1 MINKYYDYSGSFFMG
16 IFLII
21 IGIVILIGM
30 EKLYEDIIS
39 ILVIVFLIISL
50 FNLFKYVSSYKKSN
64 NSLFSCLFNLII
76 SLVFVM
82 IPNISLGLIPFI
94 FSLYLLIIGISNLI
108 MYSLFFI
115 NKSNGKIGYFFNFIT
130 CFIIALPIMFNPVS
144 NTNTFIVCLAIYLI
158 LLGVGWTMDSIV
170 NILPIRTKN
179 NLKRHI
185 RITIPKILEVL
196 IPYSV
201 MNDINRALE
210 VKKEYNYV
218 IDKGIKPDIYVII
231 HTSNRGVNRAGHMDI
246 FYNGMVMSYGN
257 YDEGSRRFKEIFGD
271 GVLFTC
277 NDISKYINFCIDNSK
292 KTIFLFGIS
301 LNDKQKK
308 LVSNKIDE
316 LTKNTFIWNYK
327 DDKKY
332 NNGDSYASRLYK
344 KTKAKFY
351 KFKSGKYKTYYVMGS
366 NCCYLVD
373 DILGNSGMD
382 ILSINGIIT
391 PGTYYDY
398 FNKELSKKNS
408 NVVSKSIYNAR
419 RRASN
424 TKN

>member
-1 MINKYYDYSGSFFMG
+1 MINKYYDYSGSFVMG

-39 ILVIVFLIISL
+39 ILVIIFLIISL
-50 FNLFKYVSSYKKSN
+50 FNLFKYVSNYKKSN

-115 NKSNGKIGYFFNFIT
+115 NKSNNKISYFINFVI
-130 CFIIALPIMFNPVS
+130 CFVIALPIMLNPVS

-158 LLGVGWTMDSIV
+158 LLGIGWAMDSIV
-170 NILPIRTKN
+170 NILPIKAKN
-179 NLKRHI
+179 KLKRHI

-201 MNDINRALE
+201 MNDINKALE
-210 VKKEYNYV
+210 VKKEYSYV

-246 FYNGMVMSYGN
+246 CYNGMVMSYGN

-277 NDISKYINFCIDNSK
+277 NDINKYINFCIDNSK

>member
-1 MINKYYDYSGSFFMG
+1 MINKYYDYSGSFVMG

-39 ILVIVFLIISL
+39 ILVIIFLIISL
-50 FNLFKYVSSYKKSN
+50 FNLFKYVSNYKKSN

-115 NKSNGKIGYFFNFIT
+115 NKSNNKISYFINFVI
-130 CFIIALPIMFNPVS
+130 CFVIALPIMLNPVS

-158 LLGVGWTMDSIV
+158 LLGIGWAMDSIV
-170 NILPIRTKN
+170 NILPIKAKN
-179 NLKRHI
+179 KLKRHI

-210 VKKEYNYV
+210 VKKEYSYV

-246 FYNGMVMSYGN
+246 CYNGMVMSYGN

-277 NDISKYINFCIDNSK
+277 NDINKYINFCIDNSK